1 MDIIDQIEKQAAQG
15 IFIQVSNFHNSSLS
29 IPAVNKAGSF
39 EAGVG
44 DEITFDL
51 AIQNNNPFTLRNLHL
66 NIQQVKA
73 VELEESPLD
82 YEIDSLAR
90 DEKIELLTL
99 KGTVKEHLDDA
110 SNLWRR
116 LDYLCKITIVGD
128 VEMPRIRFQ
137 DEEFEVMHILDS

>member
-1 MDIIDQIEKQAAQG
+1 MSTAEAVKISYARNDIHKLEG
-15 IFIQVSNFHNSSLS
+15 ELL
-29 IPAVNKAGSF
+29 NKAGSF

-51 AIQNNNPFTLRNLHL
+51 AIQNNNPFALRNLHI

-82 YEIDSLAR
+82 YEFESLAR